1 MEYSTEKNELTTK
14 DFLIS
19 LFISI
24 LYLPLIILGQII
36 GDAFRDYIDIRLR
49 DSFVQEL
56 IYNLLPTLIPCVICG
71 LVAGIIVVKYSSS
84 KKFVSLIIPA
94 IFTFPVV
101 IYTFL
106 SLASNY
112 SSYRPLLYGG
122 DVEFLAFKLLFI
134 IPIFKTFGY
143 ISGYLAYWFILF
155 VNDPNDSKIDKDF
168 GLVSTDSVL
177 TKENTKDTSDH
188 ENNKKIMIPDLG
200 SDVSFA
206 TIKQWLK
213 EPGDTVVEE
222 ESVVV
227 IETDKVTIEI
237 HAPSRGV
244 IDEVY
249 YPKGSKVTVGDIIC
263 KLR

>member
-1 MEYSTEKNELTTK
+1 MVQKEQSNKVVLA
-14 DFLIS
+14 S

-56 IYNLLPTLIPCVICG
+56 TYNCLPTLIPCVICG

-84 KKFVSLIIPA
+84 QKLVSLIIPA

-122 DVEFLAFKLLFI
+122 DVEFLAFKLLYI
-134 IPIFKTFGY
+134 IPIIKTLGY
-143 ISGYLAYWFILF
+143 ISGYLAYWIILF
-155 VNDPNDSKIDKDF
+155 VNYPNDFKIDKDF
-168 GLVSTDSVL
+168 VKASTNSVF
-177 TKENTKDTSDH
+177 TR
-188 ENNKKIMIPDLG
+188 KILM
-200 SDVSFA
+200 V
-206 TIKQWLK
+206 
-213 EPGDTVVEE
+213 
-222 ESVVV
+222 
-227 IETDKVTIEI
+227 
-237 HAPSRGV
+237 
-244 IDEVY
+244 
-249 YPKGSKVTVGDIIC
+249 
-263 KLR
+263 